1 MLTVV
6 MRCFTLCRSML
17 GGLMLL
23 LLLSACGGG
32 GGSTTAT
39 TTPTPTPA
47 APAAPSVSMALSLK
61 QAQLSWA
68 AVSGATHYRVWQ
80 SPDSNTAFSQVGADQ
95 TGTSASLALALHK
108 QVNAR
113 YRVQACNAGGCS
125 DSNIVTVAS
134 QLTQAVGYVKASN
147 TGADDQ
153 FGGSVALSADGNT
166 LAVGA
171 YGEDSNSGAVY
182 VLTRSGASWTQ
193 QAYIKASNT
202 DSSDEFGRSVALS
215 ADGNT
220 LAVGAAYE
228 ASNAT
233 GIDAPGGQ
241 TDNSASQSGAVY
253 VFTRTGSTWTQQA
266 YVKASN
272 TEAFDFFGYSVA
284 LSADGNTL
292 AVGAYG
298 EDSNATGV
306 NGDQTDNSASAS
318 GAVYVFTRTGSTW
331 TQQAYVKASNTEAF
345 DEFGYSVALSAD
357 GNTLAVGAY
366 GEDSNATGVNGD
378 QTNNSASQSGA
389 VYVLTRSG
397 ASWAQQAYVKASNT
411 GASDFFGYSVALSA
425 DGNTLAVGAYREDS
439 NATGVNGDQTNNSAS
454 ASGAVYVFTRTGST
468 WAQQAYVKAS
478 NTGSNDEFGTSVALS
493 ADGNTLAVG
502 AIYEDSNA
510 TGIDAPGGQTNNS
523 ASESGAV
530 YVFTRSGAS
539 WTQQAYVKASNTGAD
554 DYFGWS
560 VALSADG
567 NTLAVGAIGEASN
580 ATGVNGDQT
589 DNSASYSG
597 AVYLY

>member
-47 APAAPSVSMALSLK
+47 APAAPSVSMAMSLK

-80 SPDSNTAFSQVGADQ
+80 SPDSSTAFSQVGADQ

-147 TGADDQ
+147 TGA
-153 FGGSVALSADGNT
+153 S
-166 LAVGA
+166 
-171 YGEDSNSGAVY
+171 
-182 VLTRSGASWTQ
+182 
-193 QAYIKASNT
+193 
-202 DSSDEFGRSVALS
+202 
-215 ADGNT
+215 
-220 LAVGAAYE
+220 
-228 ASNAT
+228 
-233 GIDAPGGQ
+233 
-241 TDNSASQSGAVY
+241 
-253 VFTRTGSTWTQQA
+253 
-266 YVKASN
+266 
-272 TEAFDFFGYSVA
+272 
-284 LSADGNTL
+284 
-292 AVGAYG
+292 
-298 EDSNATGV
+298 
-306 NGDQTDNSASAS
+306 
-318 GAVYVFTRTGSTW
+318 
-331 TQQAYVKASNTEAF
+331 

-357 GNTLAVGAY
+357 GNTLAVGAV

-378 QTNNSASQSGA
+378 QTDNSAS
-389 VYVLTRSG
+389 R
-397 ASWAQQAYVKASNT
+397 
-411 GASDFFGYSVALSA
+411 
-425 DGNTLAVGAYREDS
+425 
-439 NATGVNGDQTNNSAS
+439 
-454 ASGAVYVFTRTGST
+454 SGAVYVF
-468 WAQQAYVKAS
+468 A
-478 NTGSNDEFGTSVALS
+478 
-493 ADGNTLAVG
+493 
-502 AIYEDSNA
+502 
-510 TGIDAPGGQTNNS
+510 
-523 ASESGAV
+523 
-530 YVFTRSGAS
+530 RSGAS

-554 DYFGWS
+554 DRFGYS

-567 NTLAVGAIGEASN
+567 NTLAVGADYEASN

-589 DNSASYSG
+589 DNSASDSG

>member
-47 APAAPSVSMALSLK
+47 APAAPSVSMALTLK

-80 SPDSNTAFSQVGADQ
+80 SPDSSTAFSQVGADQ

-147 TGADDQ
+147 TGSNDL
-153 FGGSVALSADGNT
+153 FGFSVALSADGNT

-182 VLTRSGASWTQ
+182 VFTRSGASWTQ
-193 QAYIKASNT
+193 QAYVKASNT
-202 DSSDEFGRSVALS
+202 DSNDNFGRSVALSADGNTLAVGAVGEDSNATGINAPGGQTDNSASFSGAVYVFARTGSTWAQQAYVKASNTEVFDWFGISVALSADGNTLAVGAIFEDSIDTGVNGDDTDNSTSDSGAVYVFTRTDSTWAQQAYVKASNTGADDNFGRSVALS

-220 LAVGAAYE
+220 LAVGAA
-228 ASNAT
+228 N
-233 GIDAPGGQ
+233 
-241 TDNSASQSGAVY
+241 
-253 VFTRTGSTWTQQA
+253 
-266 YVKASN
+266 
-272 TEAFDFFGYSVA
+272 
-284 LSADGNTL
+284 
-292 AVGAYG
+292 
-298 EDSNATGV
+298 EDSNATGINV
-306 NGDQTDNSASAS
+306 PG
-318 GAVYVFTRTGSTW
+318 G
-331 TQQAYVKASNTEAF
+331 
-345 DEFGYSVALSAD
+345 
-357 GNTLAVGAY
+357 
-366 GEDSNATGVNGD
+366 
-378 QTNNSASQSGA
+378 QTNNSAFDSGA

-397 ASWAQQAYVKASNT
+397 ASWTQQAYVKASNT
-411 GASDFFGYSVALSA
+411 GSSDGFGFSVALSA
-425 DGNTLAVGAYREDS
+425 DGNTLAVAAFLEAS
-439 NATGVNGDQTNNSAS
+439 NATGVNGDQNNNSAS
-454 ASGAVYVFTRTGST
+454 
-468 WAQQAYVKAS
+468 
-478 NTGSNDEFGTSVALS
+478 N
-493 ADGNTLAVG
+493 
-502 AIYEDSNA
+502 
-510 TGIDAPGGQTNNS
+510 
-523 ASESGAV
+523 SGAV

-539 WTQQAYVKASNTGAD
+539 WTQQAYVKASNTEAGD
-554 DYFGWS
+554 VFGQS

-567 NTLAVGAIGEASN
+567 NTLAVGAANEDSNATGVNGGQTNNNASDSGAVYVFTRSGASWTQQAYVKASNTDADDQFGYSVALSADGNTLAVGAYLEDSN

-589 DNSASYSG
+589 DNSASDSG

>member
-32 GGSTTAT
+32 GGSTTA
-39 TTPTPTPA
+39 TPA

-80 SPDSNTAFSQVGADQ
+80 SPDSSTAFSQVGADQ

-171 YGEDSNSGAVY
+171 I
-182 VLTRSGASWTQ
+182 W
-193 QAYIKASNT
+193 
-202 DSSDEFGRSVALS
+202 
-215 ADGNT
+215 
-220 LAVGAAYE
+220 E

-233 GIDAPGGQ
+233 GINVPGGQ
-241 TDNSASQSGAVY
+241 TDNSA
-253 VFTRTGSTWTQQA
+253 GS
-266 YVKASN
+266 
-272 TEAFDFFGYSVA
+272 
-284 LSADGNTL
+284 
-292 AVGAYG
+292 
-298 EDSNATGV
+298 
-306 NGDQTDNSASAS
+306 
-318 GAVYVFTRTGSTW
+318 
-331 TQQAYVKASNTEAF
+331 
-345 DEFGYSVALSAD
+345 
-357 GNTLAVGAY
+357 
-366 GEDSNATGVNGD
+366 
-378 QTNNSASQSGA
+378 
-389 VYVLTRSG
+389 
-397 ASWAQQAYVKASNT
+397 
-411 GASDFFGYSVALSA
+411 
-425 DGNTLAVGAYREDS
+425 
-439 NATGVNGDQTNNSAS
+439 
-454 ASGAVYVFTRTGST
+454 
-468 WAQQAYVKAS
+468 
-478 NTGSNDEFGTSVALS
+478 
-493 ADGNTLAVG
+493 
-502 AIYEDSNA
+502 
-510 TGIDAPGGQTNNS
+510 
-523 ASESGAV
+523 SGAV

-539 WTQQAYVKASNTGAD
+539 WTQQAYVKASNTGASD
-554 DYFGWS
+554 EFGYS

-567 NTLAVGAIGEASN
+567 NTLAVGAYLEDSN

-589 DNSASYSG
+589 DNSASASG